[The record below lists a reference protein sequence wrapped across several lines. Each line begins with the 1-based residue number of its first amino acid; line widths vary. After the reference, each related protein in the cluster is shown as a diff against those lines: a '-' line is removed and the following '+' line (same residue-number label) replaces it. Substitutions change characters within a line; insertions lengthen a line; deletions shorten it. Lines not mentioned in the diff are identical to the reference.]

1 MTGATPLFRQSRGV
15 KFVDGKV
22 FPAFTILNG
31 SEGPGA
37 APIVRA
43 VAMTLAVQAL
53 TSMALAVPAVLA
65 PVAARDFGEAPTAV
79 GRWVGF
85 SYMAAMFAGL
95 ASGTL
100 VGRHGPVRVL
110 QAAVLGVALGL
121 AVGALTHVASL
132 LVCGALLGAAHGLV
146 NPASSAILAAAA
158 PARVR
163 SMIFS
168 IKQTGVPVGGAVAGI
183 LVPVMLL
190 WTSWQYAVL
199 ALALSAAALIA
210 VLVPFRRV
218 YDSDRGLGER
228 LHLRRFAAPV
238 AEVWA
243 DRRILELALVSG
255 VYSAVQISFI
265 TYLVSYFKLELGYSL
280 VAAGLMFSAAQIAGV
295 LGRVL
300 WGAVAD
306 RVFEPRRVLAMLGLT
321 MALCGVAAALFTAG
335 WPLAAVVAVCALY
348 GASAVGWNGVFLA
361 EVARLAPEGRVAVVT
376 GGTQFFTFAGVLIG
390 PPVFG
395 AIAAATGSYS
405 AGFVLIAALPLA
417 AGIGLLV
424 SGGRSSVGGRP

>member
-1 MTGATPLFRQSRGV
+1 
-15 KFVDGKV
+15 
-22 FPAFTILNG
+22 LNG
-31 SEGPGA
+31 SDGPGT
-37 APIVRA
+37 APIVRT

-53 TSMALAVPAVLA
+53 TAMALAVPAVLA
-65 PVAARDFGEAPTAV
+65 PVAAGDFNRAPAAV
-79 GRWVGF
+79 GQWVGF
-85 SYMAAMFAGL
+85 SYMVAMFAGL

-121 AVGALTHVASL
+121 AVGASPLV
-132 LVCGALLGAAHGLV
+132 VCGALLGAAHGLV
-146 NPASSAILAAAA
+146 NPASSAILSVAA

-168 IKQTGVPVGGAVAGI
+168 IKQTGVPVGGAVAGM
-183 LVPVMLL
+183 LVPALLL

-199 ALALSAAALIA
+199 ALALAAAAFIA
-210 VLVPFRRV
+210 VLAPFRRL
-218 YDSDRGLGER
+218 YDGDRRLDQR

-243 DRRILELALVSG
+243 DRPILELALVSAA
-255 VYSAVQISFI
+255 YSAVQMSF
-265 TYLVSYFKLELGYSL
+265 TTHLVSYLKLELAYSL
-280 VAAGLMFSAAQIAGV
+280 VAAGLVFSAAQIAGV

-306 RVFEPRRVLAMLGLT
+306 HASEPRRVLAMLGLT
-321 MALCGVAAALFTAG
+321 IAVCGAAAALFTVD
-335 WPLAAVVAVCALY
+335 WPLPAVLAVCVLY
-348 GASAVGWNGVFLA
+348 GATAVGWNGVFLA
-361 EVARLAPEGRVAVVT
+361 EVARLAPEGRVAIVT
-376 GGTQFFTFAGVLIG
+376 GGTQFFTFAGVLVG

-395 AIAAATGSYS
+395 AIAAASGSYGT
-405 AGFVLIAALPLA
+405 AFVLVAVLPLA

-424 SGGRSSVGGRP
+424 SGSSGPCRRRERQ

>member
-1 MTGATPLFRQSRGV
+1 
-15 KFVDGKV
+15 
-22 FPAFTILNG
+22 LNG
-31 SEGPGA
+31 SGGPGTTR
-37 APIVRA
+37 IVGTVA
-43 VAMTLAVQAL
+43 VTLAVQAL
-53 TSMALAVPAVLA
+53 TAMAVAVPAVLA
-65 PVAARDFGEAPTAV
+65 PVAAGDFGRAPTAV
-79 GRWVGF
+79 GQWVGF
-85 SYMAAMFAGL
+85 SYMVAMFAGL

-100 VGRHGPVRVL
+100 VGRHGAVRVL
-110 QAAVLGVALGL
+110 QVAVLGVALGL
-121 AVGALTHVASL
+121 AVGAGTHLALL
-132 LVCGALLGAAHGLV
+132 LVCGALLGTAHGLV
-146 NPASSAILAAAA
+146 NPASSAILAVAA

-168 IKQTGVPVGGAVAGI
+168 IKQTGVPLGGAVAGM

-199 ALALSAAALIA
+199 ALALFAAAFIA
-210 VLVPFRRV
+210 VLVPFRRI
-218 YDSDRGLGER
+218 YDNDLRPGER

-243 DRRILELALVSG
+243 NRPILELALVSG
-255 VYSAVQISFI
+255 VYSAVQMSFT
-265 TYLVSYFKLELGYSL
+265 TYLVSYLKLELGYSL

-306 RVFEPRRVLAMLGLT
+306 RVLEPRRVLAMLGLT

-335 WPLAAVVAVCALY
+335 WPFPAVLAVCVLY
-348 GASAVGWNGVFLA
+348 GATAVGWNGVFLA
-361 EVARLAPEGRVAVVT
+361 EVARLAPEGRVAIVT

-395 AIAAATGSYS
+395 AIAAGTGSYS
-405 AGFVLIAALPLA
+405 TGFVLIAALPLA
-417 AGIGLLV
+417 SIGLLA
-424 SGGRSSVGGRP
+424 SGGRGSVGRRP

>member
-1 MTGATPLFRQSRGV
+1 
-15 KFVDGKV
+15 
-22 FPAFTILNG
+22 LNG
-31 SEGPGA
+31 SGGPGTTR
-37 APIVRA
+37 IVGTVA
-43 VAMTLAVQAL
+43 VTLAVQAL
-53 TSMALAVPAVLA
+53 TAMAVAVPAVLA
-65 PVAARDFGEAPTAV
+65 PVAAGDFGRAPTAV
-79 GRWVGF
+79 GQWVGF
-85 SYMAAMFAGL
+85 SYMVAMFAGL

-100 VGRHGPVRVL
+100 VGRHGAVRVL
-110 QAAVLGVALGL
+110 QVAVLGVALGL
-121 AVGALTHVASL
+121 AVGAGTHLALL
-132 LVCGALLGAAHGLV
+132 LVCGALLGTAHGLV
-146 NPASSAILAAAA
+146 NPASSAILTVAA

-168 IKQTGVPVGGAVAGI
+168 IKQTGVPLGGAVAGM

-199 ALALSAAALIA
+199 ALALFAAAFIA
-210 VLVPFRRV
+210 VLVPFRRI
-218 YDSDRGLGER
+218 YDNDLRPGER

-243 DRRILELALVSG
+243 NRPILELALVSG
-255 VYSAVQISFI
+255 VYSAVQMSFT
-265 TYLVSYFKLELGYSL
+265 TYLVSYLKLELGYSL

-306 RVFEPRRVLAMLGLT
+306 RVLEPRRVLAMLGLT

-335 WPLAAVVAVCALY
+335 WPFPAVLAVCVLY
-348 GASAVGWNGVFLA
+348 GATAVGWNGVFLA
-361 EVARLAPEGRVAVVT
+361 EVARLAPEGRVAIVT

-395 AIAAATGSYS
+395 AIAAGTGSYS
-405 AGFVLIAALPLA
+405 TGFVLIAALPLA
-417 AGIGLLV
+417 SIGLLA
-424 SGGRSSVGGRP
+424 SGGRGSVGRRP